1 MKSRILT
8 ALSIL
13 VLNSACNAP
22 AASVSSLASTSGS
35 FSVKT
40 SKASLAYLSGG
51 TVQTVSDLA
60 SGMGTIGDT
69 SSEPKRVLI
78 TFPISSLAG
87 KTVSNA
93 KLRLTY
99 DSKSGTTVVTNMGSV
114 YAWKVASHSSFVASD
129 YAAAE
134 LTSFLVAGTDAAV
147 NAAVQGSQF
156 DMDIT
161 SALQTSINAG
171 DAYFTVKVRFQT
183 DVNQGSNA
191 VNWYTHY
198 SSVPLDAKIPRIVGD
213 YQ

>member
-1 MKSRILT
+1 MRTRILAT
-8 ALSIL
+8 LQIALIASG
-13 VLNSACNAP
+13 CNAP
-22 AASVSSLASTSGS
+22 SAAKSSIVSGGS

-40 SKASLAYLSGG
+40 NKASLA
-51 TVQTVSDLA
+51 QTVADLA

-69 SSEPKRVLI
+69 SSEPKRLLV

-99 DSKSGTTVVTNMGSV
+99 DSKSGSTVISNMGSI
-114 YAWKVASHSSFVASD
+114 YAWKIASHSTFVASD
-129 YAAAE
+129 YVAPE
-134 LTSFLVAGTDAAV
+134 LTNFLVCGTDAAMNVAV
-147 NAAVQGSQF
+147 NSSQF

-183 DVNQGSNA
+183 EVNQGSNA

-198 SSVPLDAKIPRIVGD
+198 SSVPLDAKAPRIIGD